1 MEQTVAIKYRLTAD
15 EMLRAHRYHFRH
27 TCRPVF
33 RFGLHFLFGVFLL
46 GGILALFTSG
56 PSGKSPLPVT
66 IGFLVLGIYWFT
78 VRPFERRWW
87 NRRQFSKR
95 PDRDIDV
102 EWQVGTDKIWARSA
116 LAQTEIS
123 WRAFTK
129 VVRSPAGVMLYP
141 NDKIFHWLPQ
151 HGFASD
157 AEFERFVAL
166 AKSKIERHYDVA

>member
-1 MEQTVAIKYRLTAD
+1 M
-15 EMLRAHRYHFRH
+15 
-27 TCRPVF
+27 
-33 RFGLHFLFGVFLL
+33 
-46 GGILALFTSG
+46 ALFTSG

-129 VVRSPAGVMLYP
+129 VVRTPAGVMLYP

-157 AEFERFVAL
+157 SEFERFVAL